1 MDSFGSFRSVA
12 ASAKPLTKRE
22 IEKMKK
28 IMRRVPILKQKN
40 DEYHKKEE
48 QEADSFFDQQLEKI
62 N

>member
-1 MDSFGSFRSVA
+1 MDSLSSFRSVA
-12 ASAKPLTKRE
+12 ANRPLTKRE

-48 QEADSFFDQQLEKI
+48 KEADTFFDQQLEKI

>member
-1 MDSFGSFRSVA
+1 MDSLGSFRSIA
-12 ASAKPLTKRE
+12 ANRPLTKKE

-48 QEADSFFDQQLEKI
+48 QDADTFFDQQLEKI
-62 N
+62 D